1 MHIDYCTSIS
11 GEFSNAVPGVARGL
25 CKLLYSTWNAF
36 QILQRISVHQSL
48 TFRRQTRIL
57 DLDGTG
63 VGSGPLAVEI
73 AAVENWLVCSVPG
86 GSLQPTAIMVAAL
99 LRRATFNIAASMCY
113 YPVPSNMQRW
123 HTAGDSLPTGPCSPQ
138 RIGHFP
144 RHRVQGVFRIH
155 LLVNRE
161 HILNLRVDTGSG
173 PPLSRYFNTSVT
185 VPAILPVPLSTTD
198 DLRHWQGWAFYVP
211 ATIPVVVGDGGLLW
225 FCVHRC
231 QCIQTHADIGDQRK
245 NPARRLSW
253 RYGTS
258 SSKHHLRSDPF
269 TTMLLIR
276 LFLSRRSD
284 SATRSNTFGGNL

>member
-57 DLDGTG
+57 DRASTG

-113 YPVPSNMQRW
+113 YPVPSYMHRW
-123 HTAGDSLPTGPCSPQ
+123 DTPRDSLPTHPCSPQ
-138 RIGHFP
+138 RTYHVP
-144 RHRVQGVFRIH
+144 RYLLLGVIRI
-155 LLVNRE
+155 LVLGTRE
-161 HILNLRVDTGSG
+161 IILNMDVHTGSG
-173 PPLSRYFNTSVT
+173 PP
-185 VPAILPVPLSTTD
+185 P
-198 DLRHWQGWAFYVP
+198 
-211 ATIPVVVGDGGLLW
+211 
-225 FCVHRC
+225 
-231 QCIQTHADIGDQRK
+231 
-245 NPARRLSW
+245 RLDTLK
-253 RYGTS
+253 R
-258 SSKHHLRSDPF
+258 
-269 TTMLLIR
+269 M
-276 LFLSRRSD
+276 
-284 SATRSNTFGGNL
+284 